1 MENINL
7 DSMYTQINAEMAK
20 EIMDKEKKKIVL
32 DVRTLEEY
40 EYGHIEEAIL
50 IPYDE
55 IYIRAEN
62 EILNKDDIIL
72 VYCRS
77 GVRSI
82 LASRDLVELGY
93 KNVYEFGGIIDW
105 PYDIVK

>member
-7 DSMYTQINAEMAK
+7 DSRYTQINAEMAK

>member
-1 MENINL
+1 MKDINL

-20 EIMDKEKKKIVL
+20 KIIDREKKKIIL

-40 EYGHIEEAIL
+40 EYGHIEGAIL

-55 IYIRAEN
+55 VYIRAEK
-62 EILNKDDIIL
+62 EILNKDNIIL